1 MRFEVKINTN
11 LQLGLGLK
19 KIIKLGQNRF
29 TKIKQTSKG
38 LVRFGFFTPN
48 LVRSIFITYKIDYI
62 TSVHF

>member
-29 TKIKQTSKG
+29 TKIKHTSKG
-38 LVRFGFFTPN
+38 MFDFYH
-48 LVRSIFITYKIDYI
+48 I
-62 TSVHF
+62 